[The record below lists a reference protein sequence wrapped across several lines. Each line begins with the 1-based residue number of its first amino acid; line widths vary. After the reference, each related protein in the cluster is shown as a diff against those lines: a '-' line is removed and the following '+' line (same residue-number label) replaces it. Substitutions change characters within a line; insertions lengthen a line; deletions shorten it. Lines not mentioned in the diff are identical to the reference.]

1 MNLLSHR
8 TRLPAKAYGAE
19 PLSVA
24 ELDAHPDS
32 ARLWATIRVI
42 REEYTRK
49 HNPSAPERWEAGS

>member
-32 ARLWATIRVI
+32 ARLWATIRVM
-42 REEYTRK
+42 REEYTRLR
-49 HNPSAPERWEAGS
+49 NPSAPERWEAGS